1 VQITAEDLRVLVG
14 WLRVLP
20 DRTQGE
26 MAAAAQ
32 IHPTTLSRYEHGGN
46 IPDRRM
52 LEKLAAAVPLPMWA
66 IDGLMLPVIAVTR
79 ALATGEAAELPKDVP
94 GLLAVALNQPQSAAA
109 SAAIAEFLLEPTTAT
124 GEAEASQLP
133 PAIAD
138 DQDLAVLE
146 AWSFAPTPV
155 AESPPPAGLGWWRD
169 LEGLVE
175 RLCIASEE
183 AAAHDAARSLEL
195 AQVALGVAEL
205 APGPAGLQSR
215 LRGFVWGFVGN
226 AQRVG
231 SMLPAAAASFASAS
245 TLWRTGASAPGS
257 RLAEWRLLDLEAS
270 LRRDQRQ
277 FVTALDLLDRALAQA
292 PTAARGRI
300 LLKKAYTLEQAGE
313 VAGALAALREAAPL
327 VDAAGE
333 PRQSWGLHHNLL
345 LVLCQLGHYAEA
357 EAGLPELQARSL
369 DLGNDLDRLRTR
381 WVTARVWAGRGRRGE
396 AAAELDEVREEFAQR
411 RIAYD
416 TALVSLELAILHLE
430 DGRGGEARALA
441 GPMLWIFDALEV
453 GRETL
458 AALTLFRRAAESETL
473 TLALAR
479 RVLSSLERTRSGEG
493 AALSDPAWG

>member
-1 VQITAEDLRVLVG
+1 VQVTAEDLRVLVG
-14 WLRVLP
+14 LLRLLP
-20 DRTQGE
+20 DRTQAE
-26 MAAAAQ
+26 MAAAAGL
-32 IHPTTLSRYEHGGN
+32 HPSTLSRYEHGETS
-46 IPDRRM
+46 PDRRT
-52 LEKLAAAVPLPMWA
+52 LEKLADAVSVPMWA
-66 IDGLMLPVIAVTR
+66 IDGLMLPLIAVTR
-79 ALATGEAAELPKDVP
+79 ALAAGEAAELPKDLP

-109 SAAIAEFLLEPTTAT
+109 SAAIAEFLLEPTTAS
-124 GEAEASQLP
+124 GEAEAAQLP
-133 PAIAD
+133 PAIAG

-146 AWSFAPTPV
+146 AWSFAPTPL
-155 AESPPPAGLGWWRD
+155 AESPPPADLGWWRD

-195 AQVALGVAEL
+195 ARVALGVAEL
-205 APGPAGLQSR
+205 APGPAAVQSR

-231 SMLPAAAASFASAS
+231 SLLSAATASFASAS
-245 TLWRTGASAPGS
+245 TLWRAGISAPGS

-277 FVTALDLLDRALAQA
+277 FATALDLVDRALAQA

-313 VAGALAALREAAPL
+313 IAGALAALREAAPL

-333 PRQSWGLHHNLL
+333 PRPSWILRINLL
-345 LVLCQLGHYAEA
+345 LVLCQLGRYAEA
-357 EAGLPELQARSL
+357 EAGLPELQARTRE
-369 DLGNDLDRLRTR
+369 LGNDLDRLRAR
-381 WVTARVWAGRGRRGE
+381 WVTARVSAGLGRRGE
-396 AAAELDEVREEFAQR
+396 AAAELDEVREEFARR

-430 DGRGGEARALA
+430 DGRGGEARVLVE
-441 GPMLWIFDALEV
+441 PMLWIFNAQGV

-458 AALTLFRRAAESETL
+458 AGLSLLRQAAESETL

-479 RVLSSLERTRSGEG
+479 RVLRSLERTRSGEG
-493 AALSDPAWG
+493 AALADPDWG